1 MMWRKSDSPPAE
13 DRFEEWFNR
22 KRQESVLGGQLEA
35 PEGPC
40 PDDSFLR
47 DLARK
52 SRNINLSD
60 PRVDHAASCPMCMR
74 KLLALRNEKATNT
87 RRLALTAAI
96 ACCVLVVAT
105 VVWVSGRRSRDLQP
119 APNVA
124 VVSRTLDLFNA
135 GSYRGDQP
143 APLQSVSLPTAL
155 VKVTIVLP
163 RYSTPGRYVVA
174 VTRDQSGND
183 QAAKGIGTAVRDG
196 SRELVTVTLD
206 LRSATTGP
214 HFLSTTREKDEA
226 SYYYP
231 LDIR

>member
-1 MMWRKSDSPPAE
+1 MMWRKPDSPPAE

-22 KRQESVLGGQLEA
+22 RRQESVLEGRVEA
-35 PEGPC
+35 PQGPH

-47 DLARK
+47 DLVRK
-52 SRNINLSD
+52 SRSINLSD
-60 PRVDHAASCPMCMR
+60 PRVDHAASCPLCMR
-74 KLLALRNEKATNT
+74 KLLAIRNEKASHG
-87 RRLALTAAI
+87 RRVALTAI
-96 ACCVLVVAT
+96 VACCVLLVAT
-105 VVWVSGRRSRDLQP
+105 VVWNSGRKSRQVLP

-124 VVSRTLDLFNA
+124 VVSRTLDLSNA

-155 VKVTIVLP
+155 VKVTIILP
-163 RYSTPGRYVVA
+163 RYSTPGQYLVA

-183 QAAKGIGTAVRDG
+183 PVAKGIGSAVSDG
-196 SRELVTVTLD
+196 SRELITVTLD

>member
-1 MMWRKSDSPPAE
+1 MMWRKPDSPPAQ

-22 KRQESVLGGQLEA
+22 KRQESVLEGQVEA
-35 PEGPC
+35 PQGPH

-52 SRNINLSD
+52 SKSISLTD
-60 PRVDHAASCPMCMR
+60 PRVDHAASCPVCMR
-74 KLLALRNEKATNT
+74 KLLAFKNVKGTTT
-87 RRLALTAAI
+87 RRVALTAI
-96 ACCVLVVAT
+96 VACSVLLAVT
-105 VVWVSGRRSRDLQP
+105 FVWLYGRKSREIGQT
-119 APNVA
+119 PNVA
-124 VVSRTLDLFNA
+124 AVTKTVDLFNA

-143 APLQSVSLPTAL
+143 APLQSVSLPAAL
-155 VKVTIVLP
+155 VKVTVVLP
-163 RYSTPGRYVVA
+163 RYSTPGQYVVA

-183 QAAKGIGTAVRDG
+183 PVAKGVGPAVPND

-214 HFLSTTREKDEA
+214 HFLSTTREQDRA

>member
-1 MMWRKSDSPPAE
+1 MEGK
-13 DRFEEWFNR
+13 
-22 KRQESVLGGQLEA
+22 LEA
-35 PEGPC
+35 PQGPH

-52 SRNINLSD
+52 SRSINLSD
-60 PRVDHAASCPMCMR
+60 PRVDHAASCPLCMR

-87 RRLALTAAI
+87 RRVALTATI

-105 VVWVSGRRSRDLQP
+105 IVWISGRRSREVQP

-124 VVSRTLDLFNA
+124 VVSKTLDLSNA

-155 VKVTIVLP
+155 VKVTVVLP
-163 RYSTPGRYVVA
+163 RYSTPGQYVVA
-174 VTRDQSGND
+174 VTRDQSGSD
-183 QAAKGIGTAVRDG
+183 PVAKGVGPAVADG

-206 LRSATTGP
+206 LRSATAGP
-214 HFLSTTREKDEA
+214 HFLSTTREQDQA

>member
-1 MMWRKSDSPPAE
+1 MMWRKPDSPPAE

-22 KRQESVLGGQLEA
+22 KRQESVLEGQVEA
-35 PEGPC
+35 PQGPH

-52 SRNINLSD
+52 SRSINLSD
-60 PRVDHAASCPMCMR
+60 PRVDHAASCPLCMR
-74 KLLALRNEKATNT
+74 KLLAMRNEKATTT
-87 RRLALTAAI
+87 RRVALTAAI

-105 VVWVSGRRSRDLQP
+105 IVWISGSRSREVQP

-124 VVSRTLDLFNA
+124 VVSKTLDLSNA

-143 APLQSVSLPTAL
+143 APLQSVSLPADL
-155 VKVTIVLP
+155 VKVTVVLP
-163 RYSTPGRYVVA
+163 RYSTPGQYVVA
-174 VTRDQSGND
+174 VTRDQSGSD
-183 QAAKGIGTAVRDG
+183 PVAKGIGPAVADG

-206 LRSATTGP
+206 LRSAAVGP
-214 HFLSTTREKDEA
+214 HFLSTTREQDQA

>member
-22 KRQESVLGGQLEA
+22 KREKSILGGQLEA
-35 PEGPC
+35 SQGPC

-52 SRNINLSD
+52 SRSINLSD
-60 PRVDHAASCPMCMR
+60 PRVDHAASCPLCMR

-87 RRLALTAAI
+87 RRVTLTAII
-96 ACCVLVVAT
+96 ACCVVLVAM
-105 VVWVSGRRSRDLQP
+105 VVWISGRRSHEVQQT
-119 APNVA
+119 PNFA
-124 VVSRTLDLFNA
+124 VVSKTLDLSNA

-163 RYSTPGRYVVA
+163 RYSTPGKYVVA
-174 VTRDQSGND
+174 VTRDQSGSD
-183 QAAKGIGTAVRDG
+183 PVAKGIGLAVADG

-206 LRSATTGP
+206 LRSASVGP
-214 HFLSTTREKDEA
+214 HFLSTTREQDQA

-231 LDIR
+231 LEIR

>member
-1 MMWRKSDSPPAE
+1 MKWRKLYSPPAE

-22 KRQESVLGGQLEA
+22 QRQESILGGQLEA
-35 PEGPC
+35 PKGPC

-52 SRNINLSD
+52 SRSINLSD
-60 PRVDHAASCPMCMR
+60 PRVDHAASCPLCMR
-74 KLLALRNEKATNT
+74 KLLALRNEKATNA
-87 RRLALTAAI
+87 RRVALTAII
-96 ACCVLVVAT
+96 ACCVLLVAT
-105 VVWVSGRRSRDLQP
+105 VLWISGRRSRDVQP

-124 VVSRTLDLFNA
+124 VVSRTLDLSNA

-163 RYSTPGRYVVA
+163 RYSTPGQYLVA

-183 QAAKGIGTAVRDG
+183 PVAKGIGSTVSDG
-196 SRELVTVTLD
+196 SRELITVTLD

>member
-22 KRQESVLGGQLEA
+22 KRQESILGGQLEA
-35 PEGPC
+35 PQGPC

-52 SRNINLSD
+52 SRSINLSD
-60 PRVDHAASCPMCMR
+60 PRVDHAATCHLCMR
-74 KLLALRNEKATNT
+74 KLLSLRNQKATSA
-87 RRLALTAAI
+87 RRVALTAII
-96 ACCVLVVAT
+96 ACCVLLVAT
-105 VVWVSGRRSRDLQP
+105 VVWISGRRSREVQP
-119 APNVA
+119 ISNAA
-124 VVSRTLDLFNA
+124 VVSKTLDLSNA

-143 APLQSVSLPTAL
+143 TPLQSVSLPTGL
-155 VKVTIVLP
+155 VKVTVVLP
-163 RYSTPGRYVVA
+163 RYSTPGQYVVA
-174 VTRDQSGND
+174 VTRDQSGSD
-183 QAAKGIGTAVRDG
+183 PVAKGIGLAVADG

-206 LRSATTGP
+206 LRSAAVGP
-214 HFLSTTREKDEA
+214 HFLSTTREQDQA

>member
-1 MMWRKSDSPPAE
+1 MKWRKSDSPPAE

-22 KRQESVLGGQLEA
+22 KRQESILGGQLEA
-35 PEGPC
+35 PQGPC

-52 SRNINLSD
+52 SRSLNLSD
-60 PRVDHAASCPMCMR
+60 PRVDHAASCPLCMR
-74 KLLALRNEKATNT
+74 KLLAIRNEKATQG
-87 RRLALTAAI
+87 RRVALNAII
-96 ACCVLVVAT
+96 ACCVLLVAA
-105 VVWVSGRRSRDLQP
+105 VVWKSSRRSPEVQQ

-124 VVSRTLDLFNA
+124 VASKTLDLFNA

-143 APLQSVSLPTAL
+143 APLQSVSLPTAV
-155 VKVTIVLP
+155 VKVTVVLP
-163 RYSTPGRYVVA
+163 RYSTPGNYVVA
-174 VTRDQSGND
+174 VTRDQSGSD
-183 QAAKGIGTAVRDG
+183 PVAKGIGLAVADG

-206 LRSATTGP
+206 LRSAPVGP

>member
-1 MMWRKSDSPPAE
+1 MEGK
-13 DRFEEWFNR
+13 
-22 KRQESVLGGQLEA
+22 LEA
-35 PEGPC
+35 PQGPC

-52 SRNINLSD
+52 SRSINLSD
-60 PRVDHAASCPMCMR
+60 PRVDHAASCPLCMR

-87 RRLALTAAI
+87 RRVALTAII
-96 ACCVLVVAT
+96 ACCVLLVAA
-105 VVWVSGRRSRDLQP
+105 VVWISSRRSPEVQQ

-124 VVSRTLDLFNA
+124 VVSKTLDLSNA

-155 VKVTIVLP
+155 VKVTVVLP
-163 RYSTPGRYVVA
+163 RYSTPGQYLVA

-183 QAAKGIGTAVRDG
+183 PVAKGIGSAVSDG

-214 HFLSTTREKDEA
+214 HFLSTTREKDQA

>member
-1 MMWRKSDSPPAE
+1 MMWRKPDSPPAE

-22 KRQESVLGGQLEA
+22 KRQESILEGQVEA
-35 PEGPC
+35 PQGPC

-52 SRNINLSD
+52 SRSINLSD
-60 PRVDHAASCPMCMR
+60 PRVDHAASCPLCMR
-74 KLLALRNEKATNT
+74 KLLALRNEKATM
-87 RRLALTAAI
+87 LAEWRSLPSLPVV
-96 ACCVLVVAT
+96 CCSL
-105 VVWVSGRRSRDLQP
+105 RRSYGFPVADRAEVLP

-124 VVSRTLDLFNA
+124 VVSRTLDLSNA

-163 RYSTPGRYVVA
+163 RYSTPGQYLVA

-183 QAAKGIGTAVRDG
+183 PVAKGIGSAVSDG
-196 SRELVTVTLD
+196 SRELITVTLD

>member
-1 MMWRKSDSPPAE
+1 MTWRKPDSPPAE

-22 KRQESVLGGQLEA
+22 KRQESVLEGQV
-35 PEGPC
+35 EGPQGPH

-52 SRNINLSD
+52 SRSINLSD
-60 PRVDHAASCPMCMR
+60 PRVDHAASCPLCMR
-74 KLLALRNEKATNT
+74 KLLALRNQKGTNT
-87 RRLALTAAI
+87 RRVALTAII
-96 ACCVLVVAT
+96 ACCVVIVAT
-105 VVWVSGRRSRDLQP
+105 VLWTSGRRSREIQP

-124 VVSRTLDLFNA
+124 VVSKTLDLFNA

-155 VKVTIVLP
+155 VKVTVILP
-163 RYSTPGRYVVA
+163 RYSTPGQYVVA
-174 VTRDQSGND
+174 VTQDQSGSNPV
-183 QAAKGIGTAVRDG
+183 AKGIGPAVSDG

-214 HFLSTTREKDEA
+214 HFLSTTREQDQA

>member
-1 MMWRKSDSPPAE
+1 MMWRKPDSPPAE

-22 KRQESVLGGQLEA
+22 KRQESVLGGQVEA
-35 PEGPC
+35 PQGPH
-40 PDDSFLR
+40 PDNSFLR

-60 PRVDHAASCPMCMR
+60 SRVDHASSCPLCMR
-74 KLLALRNEKATNT
+74 KLLALRNEKVTSP
-87 RRLALTAAI
+87 RRVALIAI
-96 ACCVLVVAT
+96 VACCVLIVASI
-105 VVWVSGRRSRDLQP
+105 VWISSRRSREVQTT
-119 APNVA
+119 PNVA
-124 VVSRTLDLFNA
+124 VVSKTLDLSNA

-143 APLQSVSLPTAL
+143 APLQSVSLPTAI
-155 VKVTIVLP
+155 VKVTVVLP
-163 RYSTPGRYVVA
+163 RYSTPGQYIVA
-174 VTRDQSGND
+174 VTRDQSGSD
-183 QAAKGIGTAVRDG
+183 PVAKGIGLAVADG
-196 SRELVTVTLD
+196 SHELVTVTLD

>member
-35 PEGPC
+35 PQGPC

-47 DLARK
+47 NLARK
-52 SRNINLSD
+52 SKSISLSD
-60 PRVDHAASCPMCMR
+60 PRVDHAASCPLCMR
-74 KLLALRNEKATNT
+74 KLLALRNEKAANT
-87 RRLALTAAI
+87 RRVALTAII
-96 ACCVLVVAT
+96 ACCVLIVAAA
-105 VVWVSGRRSRDLQP
+105 VWISSRRSREVGP
-119 APNVA
+119 TPNVA
-124 VVSRTLDLFNA
+124 VVSRTLDLSNA

-143 APLQSVSLPTAL
+143 TPLESVTLPAVV
-155 VKVTIVLP
+155 VKVTVVLP
-163 RYSTPGRYVVA
+163 RYSTPGQYVVA
-174 VTRDQSGND
+174 VTRDQSGSD
-183 QAAKGIGTAVRDG
+183 PVAKGIGTAESDG

-214 HFLSTTREKDEA
+214 HFLSTTREQDQA

>member
-1 MMWRKSDSPPAE
+1 MKWRKPDSPPAE

-22 KRQESVLGGQLEA
+22 KRQESVLEGQVEA
-35 PEGPC
+35 PQGPH

-52 SRNINLSD
+52 SRSIDLSD
-60 PRVDHAASCPMCMR
+60 PRVDHAASCPLCMR
-74 KLLALRNEKATNT
+74 KLLAIRNEKATHG
-87 RRLALTAAI
+87 RRVALTAII
-96 ACCVLVVAT
+96 ACCVLLVAT
-105 VVWVSGRRSRDLQP
+105 VVWISGRKSREVLP

-124 VVSRTLDLFNA
+124 VVSTTLDLSNA

-163 RYSTPGRYVVA
+163 RYSTPGQYLVA
-174 VTRDQSGND
+174 VTRDKSGND
-183 QAAKGIGTAVRDG
+183 PVAKGIGSAVSDG
-196 SRELVTVTLD
+196 SRELITVTLD

>member
-22 KRQESVLGGQLEA
+22 QRQESILAGGLVP

-40 PDDSFLR
+40 PDESFLR

-52 SRNINLSD
+52 SRSINLSD
-60 PRVDHAASCPMCMR
+60 PRVDHAASCPICMR
-74 KLLALRNEKATNT
+74 KLLALRKEKATYT
-87 RRLALTAAI
+87 RRVALTTII
-96 ACCVLVVAT
+96 ACCLLLVVG
-105 VVWVSGRRSRDLQP
+105 VVWISGRRSRDFQP

-124 VVSRTLDLFNA
+124 VVYRTLDLSNA

-143 APLQSVSLPTAL
+143 APLQSVSLPAAV
-155 VKVTIVLP
+155 VKVTVVLP
-163 RYSTPGRYVVA
+163 RYSTPGQYVVA
-174 VTRDQSGND
+174 VTRDKSGSD
-183 QAAKGIGTAVRDG
+183 PVAKGIGVAVADG

-206 LRSATTGP
+206 LRSAAVGP
-214 HFLSTTREKDEA
+214 HFLSTTREQDQA

>member
-1 MMWRKSDSPPAE
+1 MKWRKPDSPPAQ

-22 KRQESVLGGQLEA
+22 KRQESVLGGQVEA
-35 PEGPC
+35 AQGPH

-52 SRNINLSD
+52 SKSINLTD
-60 PRVDHAASCPMCMR
+60 PRVDHAASCPLCMR
-74 KLLALRNEKATNT
+74 KLLALRNGKATNT
-87 RRLALTAAI
+87 RRVALTAII
-96 ACCVLVVAT
+96 ACCVLIVASI
-105 VVWVSGRRSRDLQP
+105 VWISSRRPREVQP

-124 VVSRTLDLFNA
+124 AVSKTLDLFDA

-155 VKVTIVLP
+155 VKVTVVLP
-163 RYSTPGRYVVA
+163 RYSASGRYVVA
-174 VTRDQSGND
+174 VTQDRSGSNPV
-183 QAAKGIGTAVRDG
+183 AKGMGRTVNDG
-196 SRELVTVTLD
+196 SRQLVTVVLD
-206 LRSATTGP
+206 LRSAPIGP
-214 HFLSTTREKDEA
+214 HFLSTTREQDQA